1 MLLVT
6 MKIDGMAC
14 TMCESHIKD
23 KIRNSYPE
31 AKKIKA
37 SYKSGEVSFVID
49 GNVDEKSIEAKIE
62 ETGYKVI
69 NYNEEPYEKKP
80 FWKR

>member
-1 MLLVT
+1 MLLIT

-23 KIRNSYPE
+23 KIRNTYPDV
-31 AKKIKA
+31 KKLKA
-37 SYKSGEVSFVID
+37 SYKSGEVSFVCD
-49 GNVDEKSIEAKIE
+49 GNVDEERVRAGIE

-69 NYNEEPYEKKP
+69 NYKEEPYEKKP

>member
-6 MKIDGMAC
+6 MRIDGMAC

-23 KIRNSYPE
+23 KIRISCPD
-31 AKKIKA
+31 AIKIKA
-37 SYKSGEVSFVID
+37 SYKSGDVSFVVG
-49 GNVDEKSIEAKIE
+49 GNVDEKTIREKIE

-69 NYNEEPYEKKP
+69 SYKEEPYEKKP

>member
-1 MLLVT
+1 MRDPYEVLEVSKNAS
-6 MKIDGMAC
+6 MD
-14 TMCESHIKD
+14 E
-23 KIRNSYPE
+23 
-31 AKKIKA
+31 IKA